1 MSNQM
6 WLHLQS
12 DDTIGSQ
19 GFKAVYEEIEKG
31 GCGDPGVPTYGKRT
45 GDRFLHGDVLTFEC
59 QAAFELVG
67 ERTISCQ
74 QNNQWSGN
82 KPSCVFSCFFNFT
95 TPSGIILSPSYPE
108 EYGNNM
114 NCVWLIIAEPG
125 NRIHLIFSDF
135 EMEPQFDYLIVKDDG
150 MPEPTTFG
158 TFSGK
163 DVPSQ
168 IASNGH
174 IMRLEFQS
182 DHSNTGK
189 GFNITYT

>member
-1 MSNQM
+1 RMAAVHASN
-6 WLHLQS
+6 
-12 DDTIGSQ
+12 SQ
-19 GFKAVYEEIEKG
+19 VCSMRGQLSYF
-31 GCGDPGVPTYGKRT
+31 
-45 GDRFLHGDVLTFEC
+45 
-59 QAAFELVG
+59 
-67 ERTISCQ
+67 
-74 QNNQWSGN
+74 
-82 KPSCVFSCFFNFT
+82 FSCFFNFT

-189 GFNITYT
+189 GFNITYTSKCNINIMFPLQGKSVHSAAILGSFFQSCKYSLFLIEWGNTKCQKSI

>member
-1 MSNQM
+1 
-6 WLHLQS
+6 
-12 DDTIGSQ
+12 
-19 GFKAVYEEIEKG
+19 
-31 GCGDPGVPTYGKRT
+31 
-45 GDRFLHGDVLTFEC
+45 
-59 QAAFELVG
+59 
-67 ERTISCQ
+67 
-74 QNNQWSGN
+74 
-82 KPSCVFSCFFNFT
+82 
-95 TPSGIILSPSYPE
+95 
-108 EYGNNM
+108 M

-135 EMEPQFDYLIVKDDG
+135 ELEPQFDYLIVKDDG

-189 GFNITYT
+189 GFNITYTSKCDINIMLCFRGEVCDFDIEQCLIMPQSRIVSPFQGNHPTDCL

>member
-1 MSNQM
+1 MHDGRSKHDGRSVCVP
-6 WLHLQS
+6 LS
-12 DDTIGSQ
+12 I
-19 GFKAVYEEIEKG
+19 FAV
-31 GCGDPGVPTYGKRT
+31 
-45 GDRFLHGDVLTFEC
+45 
-59 QAAFELVG
+59 
-67 ERTISCQ
+67 
-74 QNNQWSGN
+74 
-82 KPSCVFSCFFNFT
+82 SCFFNFT
-95 TPSGIILSPSYPE
+95 TPSGIILSPNYPE

-125 NRIHLIFSDF
+125 SRIHLIFSDF
-135 EMEPQFDYLIVKDDG
+135 EVEPQFDYLIVKDDG
-150 MPEPTTFG
+150 MSEPTTFG

-189 GFNITYT
+189 GFNITYTSKWPFLLKIFAI

>member
-1 MSNQM
+1 
-6 WLHLQS
+6 
-12 DDTIGSQ
+12 
-19 GFKAVYEEIEKG
+19 
-31 GCGDPGVPTYGKRT
+31 
-45 GDRFLHGDVLTFEC
+45 
-59 QAAFELVG
+59 
-67 ERTISCQ
+67 
-74 QNNQWSGN
+74 
-82 KPSCVFSCFFNFT
+82 
-95 TPSGIILSPSYPE
+95 
-108 EYGNNM
+108 M

-174 IMRLEFQS
+174 VMRLEFQS

-189 GFNITYT
+189 GFNITYTSKCNIYFMMCIIFKDEVCNFCTTKSTNNVTVLGWLGYSNRVMFDNARVPQCFQFSGKSFYKLLIIHILNWDITKSLTRQVSSLGCHLGNALEQLFSVLQVWLLSN

>member
-1 MSNQM
+1 MKI
-6 WLHLQS
+6 
-12 DDTIGSQ
+12 DT
-19 GFKAVYEEIEKG
+19 V
-31 GCGDPGVPTYGKRT
+31 
-45 GDRFLHGDVLTFEC
+45 TFVMGLNL
-59 QAAFELVG
+59 FFFYFSTV
-67 ERTISCQ
+67 
-74 QNNQWSGN
+74 
-82 KPSCVFSCFFNFT
+82 SCFFNFT
-95 TPSGIILSPSYPE
+95 APSGIILSPNYPE

-125 NRIHLIFSDF
+125 NRIHVIFSDF
-135 EMEPQFDYLIVKDDG
+135 ELEPQFDYLIVKDDG

-189 GFNITYT
+189 GFNITYTSKCNIYLYTYLLYVLFETLQHCCILPMISRAVSNRNYKCFCPA